1 MMAGVGHEAL
11 SLQDAARLLSVHED
25 TLKNWHKRG
34 WIKLIRIGPR
44 LLRVPRSEIARLKK
58 QNKAEQG

>member
-1 MMAGVGHEAL
+1 MTHEAL
-11 SLQDAARLLSVHED
+11 SLQEAARLLSVHED

-34 WIKLIRIGPR
+34 WIELIRVGPR
-44 LLRVPRSEIARLKK
+44 LWRVPYSEISRLRKK